1 MTFLVD
7 SFNVTRQHDKAIN
20 GPFNLYLNP
29 DPDKVVCMYLLIV
42 FITFIILYL
51 IATLLYLK
59 ENAPIS

>member
-29 DPDKVVCMYLLIV
+29 DPDKVVCMYVPANSIYY
-42 FITFIILYL
+42 IY
-51 IATLLYLK
+51 
-59 ENAPIS
+59 